1 MFKSFYLA
9 QSMLALSIKSYPERF
24 IRWVPLPYWL
34 SLILLWESI
43 FLIDY
48 LLGLSVPGAHDHLAE
63 YGCLVFFFALVS
75 VTVVYCSNV
84 LVRLFDDIQLFIEH
98 NTPELHQAY
107 ERQLKFSYEG
117 ILPLLFSVLFTVL
130 VNGTVGETI
139 RQFTPEGTGIYYLR
153 MAYEY
158 AGFFFLGLGLWALV
172 NVLFIPIRLTGYKIR
187 VSVNQI
193 PGRGLQA
200 LGASYFKMSLAITFT
215 FVPLVVAAII
225 SPLMTDLSILL
236 WLGIGV
242 VCIFGF
248 FLLPQIGIH
257 NIMAREKQ
265 QRLLSFSN
273 HLETSLERSLNDPT
287 PENLQHLKEL
297 FELQGHLKNMNE
309 WPFNVNTLWQLIT
322 ALLIPITLA
331 LIEVFFNR

>member
-1 MFKSFYLA
+1 
-9 QSMLALSIKSYPERF
+9 
-24 IRWVPLPYWL
+24 V
-34 SLILLWESI
+34 
-43 FLIDY
+43 FLVDY
-48 LLGLSVPGAHDHLAE
+48 LLGLTVPGAHDHLAE

-75 VTVVYCSNV
+75 VTVVYCSKV

-98 NTPELHQAY
+98 DTAELHKAY
-107 ERQLKFSYEG
+107 EEKLKLSYAG
-117 ILPLLFSVLFTVL
+117 FIPVVFAVLFSIV
-130 VNGTVGETI
+130 VNVTVGDAI
-139 RQFTPEGTGIYYLR
+139 RQFTPEGTAVYYLR
-153 MAYEY
+153 MAYVY
-158 AGFFFLGLGLWALV
+158 AGFFFLGLGIWALV
-172 NVLFIPIRLTGYKIR
+172 NVIFIPIRLTKYKIR

-200 LGASYFKMSLAITFT
+200 LGASYFNMSLAITIT

-225 SPLMTDLSILL
+225 SPLITDVSILI
-236 WLGIGV
+236 WLGLGTV
-242 VCIFGF
+242 SIFGF

-273 HLETSLERSLNDPT
+273 HLETSLERSLKDPT

-297 FELQGHLKNMNE
+297 FELQAHLKNMNE
-309 WPFNVNTLWQLIT
+309 WPFNVNTVWQLIT